1 MKRPITTLF
10 MLSSLDGK
18 ISTGDTDVMDVDS
31 DFPKIAGARE
41 GLHQYYDIE
50 KTTDF
55 FSLNSG
61 RVFEKIGFNNR
72 TDESA
77 KIPVV
82 FVVIDNKPHLN
93 VNGVRYVAKK
103 GQKVIFVT
111 TNGEHPAI
119 ALKKELDNLEVI
131 KYEDKIDF
139 IDLFQKLKK
148 DYGAERLTIQSGGTL
163 NAEFIRE
170 GIIDYISLV
179 IAPVM
184 IGGKNTA
191 TLMDGE
197 SLHSVDELF
206 KVKALQLES
215 INKLENSYLHLIYKV
230 LN

>member
-1 MKRPITTLF
+1 